1 MSVVLYNRYM
11 DYEIIVEKLYK
22 LSDEKYRVFS
32 KSLANTPLIVIG
44 VRIPKIKELAKEL
57 KKENLNR
64 FVFAQYLEA
73 DIFYGLWVNQQKIS
87 DLEKLIKLEEA
98 LSKASSWPI
107 TDTIICNT
115 KFKDLDLVF
124 SYYIKWTK
132 ESDNEFLCRS
142 GYLLYMKYFSKNK
155 GSLHGFLKNI
165 TESKYYYVNMMV
177 ARTLAT
183 VAISFEN
190 EIFEY
195 LKNSNN
201 ISIIKKYTIRKINE
215 SFRINNCAKMK
226 FLSIK

>member
-1 MSVVLYNRYM
+1 M

-22 LSDEKYRVFS
+22 LTDEKYRVFS
-32 KSLANTPLIVIG
+32 KSLVNTPLIVIG

-57 KKENLNR
+57 KKEDLNG
-64 FVFAQYLEA
+64 FAFAQYLEA
-73 DIFYGLWVNQQKIS
+73 DIFYGLWINQQKMS
-87 DLEKLIKLEEA
+87 DLEKLIKLEGV
-98 LSKASSWPI
+98 LSKASSWSI

-124 SYYIKWTK
+124 SYYVKWTK
-132 ESDNEFLCRS
+132 ETDNEFLCRS

-155 GSLHGFLKNI
+155 GYLQGFLKNI
-165 TESKYYYVNMMV
+165 SESKHYYVNMMV
-177 ARTLAT
+177 AWTLAT
-183 VAISFEN
+183 IVISFEN

-195 LKNSNN
+195 FKNTDN

-215 SFRINNCAKMK
+215 SFRINNYAKKK